1 MTTESRPSRTTR
13 AVGSLLGTLQERAKE
28 LACLY
33 AVEEILRDMNASLGT
48 VFTKVIRAIPEGWH
62 YADDC
67 QARIEF
73 ESEVHETPGF
83 QRGEHVLEA
92 DIVVQETAV
101 GRLTVTYR
109 EEHAQADQG
118 PFLKE
123 EAKLIVTIAERLGDF
138 ILHQRLRRMFEN
150 LVAERIGSGREAA
163 SEWRVALDL
172 LRRTDARLLG
182 RVSRKMMNQL
192 CWRGVAE
199 AKSLLRRYGEDRRAG
214 ALTGESNQPRRRT
227 TPESLVELSEETF
240 RVASANMTDLEILD
254 AIQDWIYEDK
264 ASTLVKPITDVHS
277 PLNEVADAIRRFK
290 HEAPGQLELSQS
302 SEASVRV
309 ALISRFFSGELRLI
323 NIVKPYVRV
332 DDFFELVEHIIANTK
347 SHGCLGG
354 KSSGLFFAERI
365 LARERRDSPD
375 IGDVRTPKT
384 WYLASDV
391 LLDFQNY
398 NNIDDVF
405 EHKYK
410 TIDEVRQ
417 EYPHIVQVF
426 KNSHFPTEITKGL
439 SLALDDFGEAPLI
452 VRSSSLL
459 EDRFD
464 AAFSGKYKSL
474 FLANQGTRAQ
484 RLEALTDAIA
494 EVYASIFGP
503 DPIEYRA
510 ERGLLDFNEEMGI
523 MIQEV
528 VGTRVGRYFFPAF
541 AGVAFS
547 NNEFRW
553 SPRIKRE
560 DGLIRLVPGL
570 GTRAVDRIT
579 EDYPILIAPGQPKLR
594 VNVTFDEVVRYAP
607 KKVDVINLESGRFE
621 TKDLGALVTECEGD
635 YPALAKVISVLK
647 NDRLAAAS
655 ALTSDFAKDDFVA
668 TFDGLVNQTGF
679 IKQIGVILSTLQRA
693 LGTPVDIEF
702 ASDGEHLYLLQ
713 CRPQSRAHNVEA
725 AVIPSGVPKEN
736 VVFSANRYVSNGRVP
751 DITHVVYVDPDAYC
765 GLEDHEQLVA
775 VGQAVGR
782 LNKLLPK
789 RQFIL
794 MGPGRWG
801 SRGDIKLGVRATYSD
816 INNTAVLV
824 EIARKKGNYTPDLSF
839 GTHFF
844 QDLVESSIRYLPLYP
859 DDEGVIFNERFLLG
873 SPNILADVLPEYAGL
888 ANVVRVID
896 VPNSCG
902 GRVLRVLMNAD
913 RDQALGLLCE
923 PASLTD
929 YEMHQASIVP
939 EGGGD
944 HWRWRLRMAERIGQ
958 TLDAQRFGVTG
969 LYVFGSTKNA
979 TAGPASDIDLLVH
992 FAGDEEQRRALSTW
1006 LEGWSICLAETN
1018 YLRTGHRSDGLL
1030 DVHIITDADIERRSS
1045 FAVKIG
1051 AITDAARVIKIGVK

>member
-1 MTTESRPSRTTR
+1 MTTDSRPSRTTR
-13 AVGSLLGTLQERAKE
+13 AVGSLLSTLQERAKE
-28 LACLY
+28 LTCLY
-33 AVEEILRDMNASLGT
+33 AVEEILRDATASLGT
-48 VFTKVIRAIPEGWH
+48 VLTRVIRAIPDGFH

-67 QARIEF
+67 QARIDF
-73 ESEVHETPGF
+73 EGEVYETPGY
-83 QRGEHVLEA
+83 QRVEHVLES
-92 DIVVQETAV
+92 DIVVQDAVV
-101 GRLTVTYR
+101 GRLEVSYR
-109 EEHAQADQG
+109 AEHAPSDQG

-123 EAKLIVTIAERLGDF
+123 EVKLIETIAERVGGF
-138 ILHQRLRRMFEN
+138 VLHQRLRRMFEN

-172 LRRTDARLLG
+172 LRRTDTRLLG

-214 ALTGESNQPRRRT
+214 AFNGESNQPRRRT
-227 TPESLVELSEETF
+227 SPESLVELSDETF
-240 RVASANMTDLEILD
+240 RVASAHMTDLEILD

-264 ASTLVKPITDVHS
+264 ASALVKPITDVHT

-290 HEAPGQLELSQS
+290 HEAPEQLELSQS
-302 SEASVRV
+302 SDASVRV
-309 ALISRFFSGELRLI
+309 ALISRFFSGELSLI
-323 NIVKPYVRV
+323 NVVKPYVRV
-332 DDFFELVEHIIANTK
+332 DDFFELVDHIIATTR
-347 SHGCLGG
+347 SHGRLGG

-365 LARERRDSPD
+365 LSRELRSNPE

-384 WYLASDV
+384 WYLASDT

-410 TIDEVRQ
+410 SIDEVRQ

-426 KNSHFPTEITKGL
+426 KNSHFSTEIVKGL
-439 SLALDDFGEAPLI
+439 SLALDDFGETPLI

-474 FLANQGTRAQ
+474 FLANQGTRLQ
-484 RLEALTDAIA
+484 RLDALMDAIA
-494 EVYASIFGP
+494 EVYASVFGP

-594 VNVTFDEVVRYAP
+594 VNVSFDEIVRYAP
-607 KKVDVINLESGRFE
+607 KKIDVIDLEDGRFE
-621 TKDLGALVTECEGD
+621 TKELAELLAECEGD

-647 NDRLAAAS
+647 NDRLAAPS
-655 ALTSDFAKDDFVA
+655 ALTSDFAEDEFVV

-679 IKQIGVILSTLQRA
+679 IRQIGVILSTLQRA
-693 LGTPVDIEF
+693 LDTPVDIEF

-725 AVIPSGVPKEN
+725 AVIPVDVPKES
-736 VVFSANRYVSNGRVP
+736 VIFSANRYVSNGRVP
-751 DITHVVYVDPDAYC
+751 DITHVVYVDPAAYNA
-765 GLEDHEQLVA
+765 LEDHEQLVA

-844 QDLVESSIRYLPLYP
+844 QDLVEASIRYLPLYP
-859 DDEGVIFNERFLLG
+859 DDDGVIFNDEFLHG
-873 SPNILADVLPEYAGL
+873 SPNILANVLPEYAGL
-888 ANVVRVID
+888 AHVVRVID
-896 VPNSCG
+896 VPNACG

-923 PASLTD
+923 PALPAD
-929 YEMHQASIVP
+929 YEAFRASVVP
-939 EGGGD
+939 ESGGD
-944 HWRWRLRMAERIGQ
+944 HWRWRLRMVERVGQ
-958 TLDAQRFGVTG
+958 TLDAQRFGVKG

-979 TAGPASDIDLLVH
+979 TAGPASDIDLLIH
-992 FAGDEEQRRALSTW
+992 FAGDEDQRRELSTW
-1006 LEGWSICLAETN
+1006 LEGWSICLAEAN

-1030 DVHIITDADIERRSS
+1030 DVHIITDEDIERRSS

-1051 AITDAARVIKIGVK
+1051 AITDAARAIKIGIK

>member
-1 MTTESRPSRTTR
+1 MTNESRPSRTTR
-13 AVGSLLGTLQERAKE
+13 AVGSLLSTLQERAKG
-28 LACLY
+28 LSCLY
-33 AVEEILRDMNASLGT
+33 AVEEILRDASSPLG
-48 VFTKVIRAIPEGWH
+48 VILARIIRAIPDGFH

-67 QARIEF
+67 QARIDF
-73 ESEVHETPGF
+73 EAEAYETPGYR
-83 QRGEHVLEA
+83 RGAHALEA
-92 DIVVQETAV
+92 DIVVHEAAV
-101 GRLTVTYR
+101 GRLEVSYR

-123 EAKLIVTIAERLGDF
+123 EVKLIETVAERIADYV
-138 ILHQRLRRMFEN
+138 LHQRLRRMFED

-163 SEWRVALDL
+163 SEWRIALDL
-172 LRRTDARLLG
+172 LRRTDPRLLG

-214 ALTGESNQPRRRT
+214 AMNGETNQPRRRT
-227 TPESLVELSEETF
+227 SPESLVVLSDETF
-240 RVASANMTDLEILD
+240 RVASAHMTDLEILD
-254 AIQDWIYEDK
+254 AIQDWIHEDK
-264 ASTLVKPITDVHS
+264 ASALVKPITDVYS
-277 PLNEVADAIRRFK
+277 PLNDVADAIRRFK
-290 HEAPGQLELSQS
+290 HEAPEQQELSQS
-302 SEASVRV
+302 SDASVRV

-323 NIVKPYVRV
+323 NVVKPYVRIE
-332 DDFFELVEHIIANTK
+332 DFFELVDHIVAAPR
-347 SHGCLGG
+347 SHGRLGG

-365 LARERRDSPD
+365 LSREIRNTPG

-384 WYLASDV
+384 WYLASDT
-391 LLDFQNY
+391 LLDFQHY

-410 TIDEVRQ
+410 SIDEVRQ
-417 EYPHIVQVF
+417 EYPHIVQIF
-426 KNSHFPTEITKGL
+426 KNSHFSMEISKGL
-439 SLALDDFGEAPLI
+439 ALALDDFGERPLI

-474 FLANQGTRAQ
+474 FLANQGTRKQ
-484 RLEALTDAIA
+484 RLDALKDAIA

-528 VGTRVGRYFFPAF
+528 VGTRVGHYYFPAF

-547 NNEFRW
+547 ANEFRW

-594 VNVTFDEVVRYAP
+594 VNVSTEEIIRYAP
-607 KKVDVINLESGRFE
+607 KKIDVIDLESGRFE
-621 TKDLGALVTECEGD
+621 TKDLAELLTECEGD
-635 YPALAKVISVLK
+635 YPALTKVISVLK
-647 NDRLAAAS
+647 NDRLSAPS
-655 ALTSDFAKDDFVA
+655 ALMSDFAKDDFVV
-668 TFDGLVNQTGF
+668 TFDGLVNQSGF
-679 IKQIGVILSTLQRA
+679 IKQIGVILNTLQRA

-713 CRPQSRAHNVEA
+713 CRPQSRSQNVEA
-725 AVIPSGVPKEN
+725 AIIPDVPKEN
-736 VVFSANRYVSNGRVP
+736 VVFSASRYVSNGRVP
-751 DITHVVYVDPDAYC
+751 DITHVVYVDPEAYNA
-765 GLEDHEQLVA
+765 LEEHEQLVA

-794 MGPGRWG
+794 IGPGRWG

-824 EIARKKGNYTPDLSF
+824 EVARKKGNYTPDLSF

-844 QDLVESSIRYLPLYP
+844 QDLVEASIRYLPLYP
-859 DDEGVIFNERFLLG
+859 DDEGVLFNEEFLSR
-873 SPNILADVLPEYAGL
+873 SPNILANVLPEYAGL
-888 ANVVRVID
+888 SHVVRVID
-896 VPNSCG
+896 VPAATG
-902 GRVLRVLMNAD
+902 GKVLRILMNAE
-913 RDQALGLLCE
+913 RDQALAFLGE
-923 PASLTD
+923 PASAAD
-929 YEMHQASIVP
+929 YEPDVSSPVRD
-939 EGGGD
+939 GGGD

-958 TLDAQRFGVTG
+958 ALDAQRFGVSG

-979 TAGPASDIDLLVH
+979 TAGPASDIDLLIH
-992 FAGDEEQRRALSTW
+992 FDGDEGQRRELTTW
-1006 LEGWSICLAETN
+1006 LEGWSVCLAEAN
-1018 YLRTGHRSDGLL
+1018 YLRTGQTSDGLL

-1051 AITDAARVIKIGVK
+1051 AITDAARAIKIGTK